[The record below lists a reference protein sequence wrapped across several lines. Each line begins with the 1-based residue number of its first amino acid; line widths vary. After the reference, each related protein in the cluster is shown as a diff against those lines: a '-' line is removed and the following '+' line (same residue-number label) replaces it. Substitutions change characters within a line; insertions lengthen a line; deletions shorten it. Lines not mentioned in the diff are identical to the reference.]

1 MSAALTA
8 SERSALRRAVDLLDL
23 SGARFTASVIVG
35 SLGLASAVCLSAVAA
50 WLIARASQTPEVVAL
65 GVAPVAVRLFGI
77 SRSVLR
83 YCERLLSHDTALRGM
98 SALRTR
104 LYETLAGARTDTVA
118 GLRRGDVL
126 ARVGA
131 DVDAVGDL
139 VVRSLLPIAVAAA
152 LGLATSLGLALV
164 YPPAGAILAVCLLLS
179 GVAGPLMTIRSAR
192 AAELARQEQ
201 ATDLSAAVV
210 NLLDGA
216 DELRV
221 SGRMPRTMS
230 DLAGLEDHLA
240 ATRDRA
246 ARPAAL
252 AAVIDTTAMGL
263 AVLGNILVGA
273 QAVSDGRLAPVWLAV
288 IVLVPLSAFEASA
301 ALGPASVQLVT
312 SAGAAVRI
320 MALLDD
326 AAASAAHVP
335 TPRPLPAASTS
346 GPHLRAR
353 DLAVGWPGGP
363 VVVSGVDL
371 DLTPRRRLAIVGPS
385 GVGKTTLLLTL
396 AGLLEP
402 RGGELTLDGAP
413 PWSADRAEAAGR
425 VSLTAEDAHVFDT
438 TVLENLRVADGALTR
453 ERAVTLLARA
463 GLGDWLARLPDGLDT
478 RLGADATAVSGGER
492 RRLLLARALAAP
504 APLMLLDEPGEHL
517 DAATADRLVGDL
529 LHAGATDAP
538 TTGVEASGGDTT
550 DPAADARGVLLVTH
564 RLSALADADEVLV
577 LGAPQDANDPHH
589 TDDADGSPRG
599 APATVTRRGTHAS
612 LAASDP
618 AYRWSLKQE
627 REKHG

>member
-1 MSAALTA
+1 MSAVLTPA
-8 SERSALRRAVDLLDL
+8 ERRALRRAVALLDL
-23 SGARFTASVIVG
+23 DGARFAASVVVG
-35 SLGLASAVCLSAVAA
+35 SLGLASAVGLSAVAA
-50 WLIARASQTPEVVAL
+50 WLIARASQGPDVVAL
-65 GVAPVAVRLFGI
+65 GVAPVAVRLLGI

-104 LYETLAGARTDTVA
+104 LYEILAAARTDTIA
-118 GLRRGDVL
+118 GLRRGEVL

-139 VVRSLLPIAVAAA
+139 VVRSLLPIAVAAV
-152 LGLATSLGLALV
+152 LGTATSLGIALV
-164 YPPAGAILAVCLLLS
+164 YAPAGAILAVCLLLS
-179 GVAGPLMTIRSAR
+179 GVVGPLVTIRAAR

-201 ATDLSAAVV
+201 ATGLSATVM
-210 NLLDGA
+210 NILDGA

-221 SGRMPRTMS
+221 AGRMPRVM
-230 DLAGLEDHLA
+230 DGLARLEARLDS
-240 ATRDRA
+240 TRNRA

-252 AAVIDTTAMGL
+252 AAVVDTVAMGL
-263 AVLGNILVGA
+263 AVLGNTLVGA

-320 MALLDD
+320 VTLIED
-326 AAASAAHVP
+326 AEASAARVP
-335 TPRPLPAASTS
+335 TPRPLPAVPSP

-353 DLAVGWPGGP
+353 GLAVGWPGGP
-363 VVVSGVDL
+363 VLLDGVDL
-371 DLTPRRRLAIVGPS
+371 DLTPGRRLAVVGPS
-385 GVGKTTLLLTL
+385 GIGKTTLLLTL

-413 PWSADRAEAAGR
+413 PWAADRAEAAGR

-438 TVLENLRVADGALTR
+438 TVLENLRVADGALGP
-453 ERAVTLLARA
+453 ERAVTLLERA
-463 GLGDWLARLPDGLDT
+463 GLGRWLAHLPEGLNT
-478 RLGADATAVSGGER
+478 RLGSDATAVSGGER

-517 DAATADRLVGDL
+517 DAATADQLVGDL
-529 LHAGATDAP
+529 LRAGDRAVLAD
-538 TTGVEASGGDTT
+538 G
-550 DPAADARGVLLVTH
+550 PAAAEAAARGVHDVHGVLLVTH
-564 RLSALADADEVLV
+564 RLSALAEADEVLV
-577 LGAPQDANDPHH
+577 LGRAKEADP
-589 TDDADGSPRG
+589 G
-599 APATVTRRGTHAS
+599 APATVTHRGTHAH
-612 LAASDP
+612 LATADP
-618 AYRWSLKQE
+618 EYRWSLQQE
-627 REKHG
+627 QENHV